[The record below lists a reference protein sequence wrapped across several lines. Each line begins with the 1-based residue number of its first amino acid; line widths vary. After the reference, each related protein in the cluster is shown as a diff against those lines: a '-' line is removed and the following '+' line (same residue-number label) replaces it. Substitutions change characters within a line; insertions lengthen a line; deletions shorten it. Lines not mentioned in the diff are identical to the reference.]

1 MLDLEEGY
9 KKIVP
14 PFTTFTEELN
24 QDGKETIIPVPVNI
38 SISLLNIVEVHE
50 VDFSITFQF
59 EITLEWMEYRA
70 NYNNLK
76 PRIYMNTLTKDDVEK
91 LWLPM
96 VIYKN
101 TDQKEST
108 RLGENWEWRTNVF
121 ITQEGGFT
129 NSSDEVVDETRIFK
143 GSENRLTMQQTYA
156 HKFQCSYKLQ
166 NYPFDTQVPQQLAL
180 FIFPEYTLTWK
191 HPPTKTDDFLEK
203 FRRGG
208 WGGSF
213 PIQKFMLQI
222 FAIIKGTSVMNF
234 RKNPQHD
241 FPKMRGGGGLKA
253 IRNFSEN
260 SSVLV
265 CQVFLSKVKFA

>member
-14 PFTTFTEELN
+14 PFTISIEQLG
-24 QDGKETIIPVPVNI
+24 QDGKETVIPVPVNI
-38 SISLLNIVEVHE
+38 SISLLNIVQIHE

-96 VIYKN
+96 VIYEN

-129 NSSDEVVDETRIFK
+129 DSSDEVVNETRIFK
-143 GSENRLTMQQTYA
+143 GSKNRLTMQQTYA
-156 HKFQCSYKLQ
+156 HKFQCSYELQ
-166 NYPFDTQVPQQLAL
+166 NYPLDTQVPQLK
-180 FIFPEYTLTWK
+180 FS
-191 HPPTKTDDFLEK
+191 FL
-203 FRRGG
+203 
-208 WGGSF
+208 
-213 PIQKFMLQI
+213 
-222 FAIIKGTSVMNF
+222 
-234 RKNPQHD
+234 
-241 FPKMRGGGGLKA
+241 
-253 IRNFSEN
+253 
-260 SSVLV
+260 
-265 CQVFLSKVKFA
+265 